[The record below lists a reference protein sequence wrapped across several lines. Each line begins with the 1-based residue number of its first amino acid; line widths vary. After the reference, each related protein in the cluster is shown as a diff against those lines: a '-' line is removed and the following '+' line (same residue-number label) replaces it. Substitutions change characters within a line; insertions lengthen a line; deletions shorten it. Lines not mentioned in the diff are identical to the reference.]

1 MTVRSAWAPPA
12 ALIACLALGGC
23 GSGPLTM
30 DVQVVGQARS
40 LVYRLEPD
48 GRLAVTAGGGLA
60 GGTSPEP
67 VYEAHLDEKALAGLK
82 KVIFN
87 SGFLVADPPYRTPL
101 VPGVTTVMEIT
112 LGLWHNRIDTRGA
125 RVESVARIVAEMNR
139 HLPPPYALP
148 ETDPQADREQR
159 KLDEYLKE
167 MRQP

>member
-1 MTVRSAWAPPA
+1 MGGVGPP
-12 ALIACLALGGC
+12 
-23 GSGPLTM
+23 
-30 DVQVVGQARS
+30 Q
-40 LVYRLEPD
+40 
-48 GRLAVTAGGGLA
+48 
-60 GGTSPEP
+60 
-67 VYEAHLDEKALAGLK
+67 LDEQALAGLK

-87 SGFLVADPPYRTPL
+87 SGFLVADPPHHTPL

-139 HLPPPYALP
+139 HLPPRYALP

-159 KLDEYLKE
+159 TLDKYLRE